1 MGEKGVCVNS
11 ILTLVITE
19 NLGKYTCIVH
29 VLLKSYLKS
38 VKLPYKERVDIFSA
52 ILPQQPF
59 VSRPT
64 AAFRTGECGLWEYF

>member
-11 ILTLVITE
+11 ILTLGITE
-19 NLGKYTCIVH
+19 NLGKHTCIVH

-38 VKLPYKERVDIFSA
+38 VKLPYKERVDRFS

-59 VSRPT
+59 VSPPT